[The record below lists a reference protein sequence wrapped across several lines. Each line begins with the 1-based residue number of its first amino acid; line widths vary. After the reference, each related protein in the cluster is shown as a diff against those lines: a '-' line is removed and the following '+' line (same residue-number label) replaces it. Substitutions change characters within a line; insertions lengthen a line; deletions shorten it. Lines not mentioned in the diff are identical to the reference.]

1 MKTTATV
8 AITMKTADAVAVII
22 TETADAAAVITMK
35 TESAVAAIT
44 MEKGNAATMAM
55 ALHRKRNKE
64 GKHDIY
70 H

>member
-8 AITMKTADAVAVII
+8 AITMKTAD
-22 TETADAAAVITMK
+22 
-35 TESAVAAIT
+35 AVAAIT

-64 GKHDIY
+64 GKYDIY

>member
-22 TETADAAAVITMK
+22 MKTAD
-35 TESAVAAIT
+35 AVAAIT

-64 GKHDIY
+64 GKYDIY

>member
-22 TETADAAAVITMK
+22 TKTA
-35 TESAVAAIT
+35 SAVAAIT

>member
-8 AITMKTADAVAVII
+8 AITMKTADAVAVITI
-22 TETADAAAVITMK
+22 K
-35 TESAVAAIT
+35 
-44 MEKGNAATMAM
+44 KGNAATMAM

>member
-1 MKTTATV
+1 MKMEDAVAAT
-8 AITMKTADAVAVII
+8 TMKTADAVAV
-22 TETADAAAVITMK
+22 
-35 TESAVAAIT
+35 IT